1 MRLFVVL
8 FAATVL
14 LSAQA
19 DRIEAERIRPHVKF
33 LSDDLLE
40 GRGPGARGG
49 LLAQEYI
56 AAQFAAAGLKPAGD
70 LGSFPQNVGSFLQ
83 KVPLKLVEPDAANA
97 HLGYSIAGQ
106 NVDLKWLDD
115 FIATTHRQLSKVA
128 FDADVVF
135 VGHGIRAPEFG
146 WDDYKGVDVKGKVV
160 VLFTG
165 EPPSSDPSFFAG
177 KALTYYGRW
186 TYKYEEAARQ
196 GALGALIIH
205 TTPTASYGWQVV
217 RGQSRPM
224 PQVAYTPGAP
234 ALELAG
240 WITAEAAT
248 KLLGAANLSADS
260 ALAAADKRGFQA
272 QTLGAKVKANME
284 FRVSDINTGNVI
296 GMVPGSDAKLKSEAV
311 IFSAHW
317 DHLGIGAPVDG
328 DVIYNGAL
336 DNATGCGMLI
346 EMARAWASMEPKP
359 KRSAYFA
366 AVTAEESGLFG
377 SKYLAEHPPVPAGR
391 IAANLNF
398 DSFSPLGRTRD
409 AGMPGA
415 ERTTLWDLVQ
425 KDAKEAGLALKGDNH
440 PEAGGYYRSDHF
452 SFARAGVPAF
462 SIGMGGNFVAKP
474 AAFTP
479 ERMKLFG
486 ASYHQPSDEYND
498 DWDFSGMEQFA
509 RFGVTLGVHIANLD
523 TLPSWQKGDEF
534 LAAREKSGVR

>member
-1 MRLFVVL
+1 MRLLVLL
-8 FAATVL
+8 FAAGVL
-14 LSAQA
+14 ASAQA
-19 DRIEAERIRPHVKF
+19 DRIEGEKIRPHVKF
-33 LSDDLLE
+33 LSSDLLE
-40 GRGPGARGG
+40 GRGPGVRGG

-56 AAQFAAAGLKPAGD
+56 AAQLAAAGLKPAGD
-70 LGSFPQNVGSFLQ
+70 EGTYIQ
-83 KVPLKLVEPDAANA
+83 KVPLKLVDPNGAKA
-97 HLGYSIAGQ
+97 HLSFSIGDR
-106 NVDLKWLDD
+106 NVELKWLDE
-115 FIATTHRQLSKVA
+115 FIGTTHRQQPNVT
-128 FDADVVF
+128 FEADMVF

-165 EPPSSDPSFFAG
+165 EPPSNDPKFFAG

-224 PQVAYTPGAP
+224 PQVAHTPGTP
-234 ALELAG
+234 ALTLAG
-240 WITAEAAT
+240 WVTSEAAA
-248 KLLGAANLSADS
+248 KLLATLNLNVDS

-272 QTLGAKVKANME
+272 QALNAKVKADME
-284 FRVSDINTGNVI
+284 FRVSDIDTGNVI
-296 GMVPGSDAKLKSEAV
+296 GMVPGSDPTLNSEAV
-311 IFSAHW
+311 IFTAHW
-317 DHLGIGAPVDG
+317 DHLGIGVPVNG
-328 DVIYNGAL
+328 DAIYNGAL
-336 DNATGCGMLI
+336 DNATGCAMLI

-366 AVTAEESGLFG
+366 AVTAEESGLLG
-377 SKYLAEHPPVPAGR
+377 STYLAGHPPVPAGK

-398 DSFSPLGRTRD
+398 DSFAPLGRTRD
-409 AGMPGA
+409 AGLQGA

-425 KDAKEAGLALKGDNH
+425 KDMREAGLTMKGDSH

-452 SFARAGVPAF
+452 SFARAGIPAF
-462 SIGMGGNFVAKP
+462 SVGMGGNYIAKP

-479 ERMKLFG
+479 ERMKKFG
-486 ASYHQPSDEYND
+486 ASYHQPSDEYSP

-509 RFGVTLGVHIANLD
+509 RFGMTLGVHIANLD
-523 TLPSWQKGDEF
+523 ALPSWQKGDEF

>member
-1 MRLFVVL
+1 MRLLVML
-8 FAATVL
+8 CAATALV
-14 LSAQA
+14 SAQA
-19 DRIEAERIRPHVKF
+19 DRIEGEKIRPHVKF
-33 LSDDLLE
+33 LASDLLE

-49 LLAQEYI
+49 LLAQDYI

-70 LGSFPQNVGSFLQ
+70 AGTYLQ
-83 KVPLKLVEPDAANA
+83 RVPLKLVEPDAAKA
-97 HLGYSIAGQ
+97 HLSFSIAGQ
-106 NVDLKWLDD
+106 NVELKWLDD
-115 FIATTHRQLSKVA
+115 FIGTTHQQQPNVN

-146 WDDYKGVDVKGKVV
+146 WDDYRGVDVKGKVV

-165 EPPSSDPSFFAG
+165 EPPSNDPKFFAG

-196 GALGALIIH
+196 GAIGALIIH

-224 PQVAYTPGAP
+224 PQVAHAPGAP
-234 ALELAG
+234 ALTLAG
-240 WITAEAAT
+240 WVTSEAGA
-248 KLLGAANLSADS
+248 KLLAALNLDVDT

-272 QTLGAKVKANME
+272 QVLNAKIKVDME

-296 GMVPGSDAKLKSEAV
+296 GMVQGSDPELKSEAV
-311 IFSAHW
+311 IFTAHW
-317 DHLGIGAPVDG
+317 DHLGIGVPVNG
-328 DVIYNGAL
+328 DAIYNGAL
-336 DNATGCGMLI
+336 DNATGSAMLI

-359 KRSAYFA
+359 KRTAYFA
-366 AVTAEESGLFG
+366 AVTAEESGLLG
-377 SKYLAEHPPVPAGR
+377 STYLAEHPPVPAGK

-398 DSFSPLGRTRD
+398 DSFAPLGRTRD
-409 AGMPGA
+409 AGAQGA
-415 ERTTLWDLVQ
+415 ERTTLRDLVR
-425 KDAKEAGLALKGDNH
+425 KEAHDAGLTLKGDTH

-462 SIGMGGNFVAKP
+462 SIAMGGNYIAKP
-474 AAFTP
+474 AVFTP
-479 ERMKLFG
+479 ERMKKFG
-486 ASYHQPSDEYND
+486 ASYHQPSDEYSE

-523 TLPSWQKGDEF
+523 ALPTWQKGDEF
-534 LAAREKSGVR
+534 LPAREKSGVR

>member
-8 FAATVL
+8 LAAAALV
-14 LSAQA
+14 SAQA
-19 DRIEAERIRPHVKF
+19 DRIEGERIRPHVKF
-33 LSDDLLE
+33 LSSDLLE
-40 GRGPGARGG
+40 GRAPGARGG

-70 LGSFPQNVGSFLQ
+70 DGAFVQ
-83 KVPLKLVEPDAANA
+83 KVPLKLVEPDGAKE
-97 HLGYSIAGQ
+97 HLSFSIAGQ
-106 NVDLKWLDD
+106 RVELNWQDD
-115 FIATTHRQLSKVA
+115 FIGTTHQQQPQVN
-128 FDADVVF
+128 FEADMVF

-146 WDDYKGVDVKGKVV
+146 WDDYKGADVKGKVV

-165 EPPSSDPSFFAG
+165 EPPSSDPKFFAG

-196 GALGALIIH
+196 GAIGALIIH

-217 RGQSRPM
+217 RGQSRPL
-224 PQVAYTPGAP
+224 PQVAHAPGTP
-234 ALELAG
+234 ALTLAG
-240 WITAEAAT
+240 WVTSDAGA
-248 KLLGAANLSADS
+248 KLLAALNLTVDS

-272 QTLGAKVKANME
+272 VALPAKVRADME

-296 GMVPGSDAKLKSEAV
+296 GMVPGSDPKLKSEAV
-311 IFSAHW
+311 IFTAHW
-317 DHLGIGAPVDG
+317 DHLGIGIPVNG
-328 DVIYNGAL
+328 DAIYNGAL
-336 DNATGCGMLI
+336 DNATGCAMLI

-366 AVTAEESGLFG
+366 AVTAEESGLLG
-377 SKYLAEHPPVPAGR
+377 STYLAGHPPVPAGK

-398 DSFSPLGRTRD
+398 DSYSPLGRTRD
-409 AGMPGA
+409 AGLQGA

-425 KDAKEAGLALKGDNH
+425 KDVRDAGLSLKPDSH

-462 SIGMGGNFVAKP
+462 SVGMGSNYVAKP

-479 ERMKLFG
+479 ERMKKF
-486 ASYHQPSDEYND
+486 ASSYHQPSDEYSE

-509 RFGVTLGVHIANLD
+509 RFGLTLGVHIANVD
-523 TLPSWQKGDEF
+523 ALPTWQQGDEF
-534 LAAREKSGVR
+534 LPAREKSGVR

>member
-1 MRLFVVL
+1 MKLFVVL
-8 FAATVL
+8 CAAATL
-14 LSAQA
+14 ASAQA
-19 DRIEAERIRPHVKF
+19 DRIEGERIRPHVKF
-33 LSDDLLE
+33 LSSDLLE

-49 LLAQEYI
+49 LLAEQYI

-70 LGSFPQNVGSFLQ
+70 AGTYIQ
-83 KVPLKLVEPDAANA
+83 KVPLKLVEPEAAKA
-97 HLGYSIAGQ
+97 HLAFSVAGSDSELKYLTDFIGTTHTQ
-106 NVDLKWLDD
+106 QANVD
-115 FIATTHRQLSKVA
+115 
-128 FDADVVF
+128 FDAEAVF

-165 EPPSSDPSFFAG
+165 EPPSEDPGFFAG

-196 GALGALIIH
+196 GAIGALIIH

-224 PQVAYTPGAP
+224 PQVARALGTP
-234 ALELAG
+234 ALALAG
-240 WITAEAAT
+240 WVTSEAGAKLLAALHLDVNGALEAA
-248 KLLGAANLSADS
+248 N
-260 ALAAADKRGFQA
+260 KRGFQA
-272 QTLGAKVKANME
+272 KPLGATVHARME
-284 FRVSDINTGNVI
+284 FRVSDIDTGNVI
-296 GMVPGSDAKLKSEAV
+296 GLVPGSDPTLKDEAV
-311 IFSAHW
+311 IFTAHW
-317 DHLGIGAPVDG
+317 DHLGIGVPVNG
-328 DVIYNGAL
+328 DAIYNGAL
-336 DNATGCGMLI
+336 DNATGSAILI

-366 AVTAEESGLFG
+366 AVTSEESGLLG
-377 SKYLAEHPPVPAGR
+377 SAYLAAHPPIPAGR

-409 AGMPGA
+409 AAAPGA

-425 KDAKEAGLALKGDNH
+425 KEAKQDGLTLRGDTH
-440 PEAGGYYRSDHF
+440 PESGGYYRSDHF

-462 SIGMGGNFVAKP
+462 SIEMGGDYVAKP

-479 ERMKLFG
+479 ERMKAFG
-486 ASYHQPSDEYND
+486 ASYHQPSDEYRE

-509 RFGVTLGVHIANLD
+509 RFGLTPRRG
-523 TLPSWQKGDEF
+523 T
-534 LAAREKSGVR
+534 